1 MKEAANLKNALW
13 KLIFLVF
20 SSEELLD
27 TEFLALS
34 TINRYSANTTNSTTL
49 SCNLKQVSNIHVSM
63 PSKRPHNFRK
73 HKLTSTDTAYPTD
86 FGRGQSTP
94 SLKRFFM
101 IMKLSNTHR
110 LNLNKAGW
118 QGYQLMVNI
127 YYSTRVGKVGF
138 KFE

>member
-1 MKEAANLKNALW
+1 MIFEYTTNNVKEAANLKNALW

-20 SSEELLD
+20 SSEDLD
-27 TEFLALS
+27 TKFLALS
-34 TINRYSANTTNSTTL
+34 VIIKYSATTAASTTL
-49 SCNLKQVSNIHVSM
+49 SSNLKQVSNIHVSM

-110 LNLNKAGW
+110 LNLSRAGW

-127 YYSTRVGKVGF
+127 Y
-138 KFE
+138 